1 MSQRRLPPLNL
12 LRGFD
17 AAARHLSFTKAADEL
32 NVTQGAI
39 SRQVKDL
46 EVYLGQALFVRHIRR
61 IELTDAGRQLSQA
74 TSSLLDE
81 LEQVTGS
88 LEVGKTR
95 RTLTVSAL
103 PTIASSWLMPRL
115 HALNELHPGIELR
128 MVASI
133 EPVDLAGSAVD
144 IAIRVGKLPGR
155 RYERLQP
162 RIDLTM
168 LKSWSHAVA
177 EELFPDELVP
187 VCAPTFLGRKK
198 LAPADLAKLP
208 LIHTSTRAHA
218 WPDWLRALGVK
229 TRIESAGG
237 LQFGH
242 FFLSMDAARQGRGV
256 AIVPSVVLAQAG
268 SMQGLVIPYY
278 SDVRSAGEYYMIV
291 HETKRMDP
299 HVQQFRNWVLSE
311 AAVTARKLDAL
322 KARLTTLHRQH

>member
-17 AAARHLSFTKAADEL
+17 AAARHLSFTDAADEL

-46 EVYLGQALFVRHIRR
+46 EVYFGQALFVRHTRR
-61 IELTDAGRQLSQA
+61 IELTEAGRHLSQA
-74 TSSLLDE
+74 TGSLLDE
-81 LEQVTGS
+81 LEQVAGH
-88 LEVGKTR
+88 LEVGKAR
-95 RTLTVSAL
+95 KTLTVSAL
-103 PTIASSWLMPRL
+103 PTIASAWLMPRL

-133 EPVDLAGSAVD
+133 EPVDLAAGTVD

-187 VCAPTFLGRKK
+187 VCAPKFLGRRK
-198 LAPADLAKLP
+198 LEPADFAKLP
-208 LIHTSTRAHA
+208 LIHTSTRARA
-218 WPDWLRALGVK
+218 WQDWLKALGVK
-229 TRIESAGG
+229 ARIETSRG

-242 FFLSMDAARQGRGV
+242 FFLSMDAARQGRGM
-256 AIVPSVVLAQAG
+256 AIVPSIVLAQQG
-268 SMQGLVIPYY
+268 SMQGLTIPYY

-299 HVQQFRNWVLSE
+299 HVQQFRSWVLSE
-311 AAVTARKLDAL
+311 AALTVRRLDTL
-322 KARLTTLHRQH
+322 KAKLRTLHRR

>member
-1 MSQRRLPPLNL
+1 MPPRRLPPLNL

-46 EVYLGQALFVRHIRR
+46 EIYLGQALFVRQTRR
-61 IELTDAGRQLSQA
+61 IELTEAGRHLAQA
-74 TSSLLDE
+74 THALLDE
-81 LEQVTGS
+81 LEQVTTG
-88 LEVGKTR
+88 LEVGDTS

-133 EPVDLAGSAVD
+133 EPVDLASSAVD

-187 VCAPTFLGRKK
+187 VCAPKLLAHRK
-198 LAPADLAKLP
+198 LAPADFTRLP

-229 TRIESAGG
+229 SRIDASSG

-242 FFLSMDAARQGRGV
+242 FFLSMDAARQGRGI
-256 AIVPSVVLAQAG
+256 AIVPSIVLAQPG
-268 SMQGLVIPYY
+268 SMQGLTIPYY
-278 SDVRSAGEYYMIV
+278 SDVKSAGEYYMIV
-291 HETKRMDP
+291 HETKRMDR
-299 HVQQFRNWVLSE
+299 HVQQFRSWVLSE
-311 AAVTARKLDAL
+311 AARAARRLEAL
-322 KARLTTLHRQH
+322 KARLRTQHRR